1 MNIVCTS
8 VVELQTIILK
18 KEGMKGT
25 RLIVSMVI
33 FFVLLFSCSRY
44 DVRDTRIKGLN
55 FKESKYL
62 TAILEVNTPGYFLK
76 GGQPTGYHYEMLKAY
91 ARKRGLYLKI
101 VPFTSRES
109 AVHLLKSGKADIIAV
124 ENSSISDESGLR
136 KTVPHWKLHYSILS
150 FSSVNLSN
158 SDAIYIPSSL
168 LTKEEVSSLKN
179 KYRNVVTF
187 NSLNTGLLV
196 DHLQMKSR
204 SCAIVQSSVAEAI
217 SLKHPEVK
225 IQKMDDLGANSW
237 YVSSKNSF
245 LLDLNSWLADTRNSI
260 AHSSY
265 YSSFYQNY
273 KVNRA
278 LAGGVN
284 LAGDFFLSEYDEIVK
299 NFSTK
304 IGWDWLL
311 ISSLIY
317 QESQFK
323 PSVVSSRGAKGLM
336 QVMPETANQFGYQSV
351 HSSST
356 NVYIGTRLIARL
368 AKIFSKYPIGIE
380 EQKKFVLAAYNG
392 GIGRVLDAMRT
403 TAKYGRDPYNW
414 DDVSIFFLRK
424 NPSLV
429 NPNKVRNENETTRFV
444 KEVLERYYNYKA
456 LSLS

>member
-8 VVELQTIILK
+8 VVELQTILLK
-18 KEGMKGT
+18 ITGMKGT
-25 RLIVSMVI
+25 RLIVSLVI
-33 FFVLLFSCSRY
+33 FFVLLFSCSR
-44 DVRDTRIKGLN
+44 DNIRETSFRGLGL
-55 FKESKYL
+55 KESKYL

-91 ARKRGLYLKI
+91 ARQRGLYLKI
-101 VPFTSRES
+101 IPFTSKES
-109 AVHLLKSGKADIIAV
+109 AAQFLKSGKADILAI
-124 ENSSISDESGLR
+124 ENSSVADEPGLL

-150 FSSVNLSN
+150 FSSVKLGS

-168 LTKEEVSSLKN
+168 LTQDELADLKG

-187 NSLNTGLLV
+187 NGLNTGLLV
-196 DHLQMKSR
+196 EHLQMKRR

-217 SLKHPEVK
+217 SLKYSGVHIEE
-225 IQKMDDLGANSW
+225 MNDFGSNSW

-245 LLDLNSWLADTRNSI
+245 LLDLNKWIAETRN
-260 AHSSY
+260 AANHSSY

-278 LAGGVN
+278 LSSGVN
-284 LAGDFFLSEYDEIVK
+284 LTGEFFLSEYDEVVK
-299 NFSTK
+299 NFSSK

-336 QVMPETANQFGYQSV
+336 QVMPETANQFGYHSV
-351 HSSST
+351 HSAST
-356 NVYIGTRLIARL
+356 NIYIGTRLLSRL
-368 AKIFSKYPIGIE
+368 ARIFSKYPIGIE
-380 EQKKFVLAAYNG
+380 EQRKFVLAAYNG
-392 GIGRVLDAMRT
+392 GIGRVLDAMRI
-403 TAKYGRDPYNW
+403 TAKYGRNPYNW
-414 DDVSIFFLRK
+414 EDVSIFFLRK

-429 NPNKVRNENETTRFV
+429 NPHKVKNENETTRFV